1 VSLRIGLTGGIG
13 SGKSSVAATLRELQI
28 PVIDADEQSR
38 RLTAAGGVAIPA
50 VRDAFGDRFIDN
62 TGAMDR
68 TAMRELVFRDPTAK
82 RRLEALLHPLI
93 GAALAREAQ
102 AAAERGAKAVVFDIP
117 LLVESGHWRTRLDR
131 VWVVDC
137 STETQ
142 VERVIRRSEAAGQPM
157 VRSAVQAII
166 AQQAAREQRLA
177 AADAVIFNEG
187 IDLAALRDL
196 ARKLA
201 LSLPTV
207 EQSAAPRD

>member
-1 VSLRIGLTGGIG
+1 MLRIGLTGGIG

-50 VRDAFGDRFIDN
+50 VRDAFGDRFIDH

-68 TAMRELVFRDPTAK
+68 VAMRALVFGDPSAK

-93 GAALAREAQ
+93 GESVARESQMAVD
-102 AAAERGAKAVVFDIP
+102 RGAKAVVFDIP

-142 VERVIRRSEAAGQPM
+142 VERVTRRSEAAGQPM
-157 VRSAVQAII
+157 VRSAVEAII
-166 AQQAAREQRLA
+166 AQQATRERRLA